1 MVIRCSVFHLKLI
14 LDLCFMYIF
23 FSVKLRCIL
32 PFLFEKVMKNK
43 ICMCVNVYVSI
54 LIELLYAGKGRAEQ
68 IWLKIR
74 IKVDY
79 TMD

>member
-1 MVIRCSVFHLKLI
+1 
-14 LDLCFMYIF
+14 
-23 FSVKLRCIL
+23 
-32 PFLFEKVMKNK
+32 MKNK